1 MPIVFGVVGVLLIVA
16 GARGQSTTLFAL
28 VKSDFSGQPNYFEW
42 MIAIF
47 IVGAIGYIKDLSTI
61 SRMFMFIILAGLLY
75 QNKQVFSDFAAQ
87 EQATPQPSGNASTS
101 PVTNALPQLTPL
113 PSLPSLGEI
122 DPGGISIEGA
132 S

>member
-47 IVGAIGYIKDLSTI
+47 IVGAIGYVKDLSTI

-87 EQATPQPSGNASTS
+87 EKATPQPSGNASTS
-101 PVTNALPQLTPL
+101 PITNALPQLAPL
-113 PSLPSLGEI
+113 PPLI